1 MIDLYCQVKYVR
13 GVSGH
18 DSNNKNRTIEMGEEC
33 YSLHV
38 LERQNDGQLI
48 WHWAGKDSMEPFK
61 GAIFLEPDD
70 RHFWDKT
77 FPFKE
82 SDLLCE

>member
-13 GVSGH
+13 NLSTR
-18 DSNNKNRTIEMGEEC
+18 DANDKNRTIDLGEEC
-33 YSLHV
+33 YSLHI

-48 WHWAGKDSMEPFK
+48 WRWVSKDSLEPFQD
-61 GAIFLEPDD
+61 AILLEPDD
-70 RHFWDKT
+70 RHFWNST